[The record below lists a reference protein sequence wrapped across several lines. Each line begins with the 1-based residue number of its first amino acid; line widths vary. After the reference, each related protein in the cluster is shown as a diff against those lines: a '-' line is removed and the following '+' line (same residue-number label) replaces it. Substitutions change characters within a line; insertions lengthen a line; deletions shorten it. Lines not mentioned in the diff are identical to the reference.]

1 MFAGEGWPMW
11 QVWLLYLFVGSVV
24 LTMLYYPMR
33 KLSKWANLF
42 LLAPVAAMMFAPLT
56 IEAGSSHWAPA
67 LLVMIFEFEK
77 DGSEGLF
84 RGLFPIVLV
93 WLAILALGS
102 AWMIKK
108 KQRKQ
113 QLQIQNTEE

>member
-1 MFAGEGWPMW
+1 
-11 QVWLLYLFVGSVV
+11 
-24 LTMLYYPMR
+24 
-33 KLSKWANLF
+33 
-42 LLAPVAAMMFAPLT
+42 
-56 IEAGSSHWAPA
+56 
-67 LLVMIFEFEK
+67 MIFEFEK